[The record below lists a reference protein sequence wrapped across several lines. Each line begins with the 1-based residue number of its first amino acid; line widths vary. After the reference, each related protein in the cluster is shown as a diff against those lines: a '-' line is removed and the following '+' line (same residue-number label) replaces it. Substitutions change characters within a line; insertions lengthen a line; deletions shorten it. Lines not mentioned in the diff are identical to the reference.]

1 MYIKLQTKCKHEKRQ
16 KEADF
21 WQRQRD
27 RQIYNSSGS
36 VPNVSGDRDNVQR
49 CRIGFLA
56 SF

>member
-1 MYIKLQTKCKHEKRQ
+1 MYIKLQTKCEKRQ